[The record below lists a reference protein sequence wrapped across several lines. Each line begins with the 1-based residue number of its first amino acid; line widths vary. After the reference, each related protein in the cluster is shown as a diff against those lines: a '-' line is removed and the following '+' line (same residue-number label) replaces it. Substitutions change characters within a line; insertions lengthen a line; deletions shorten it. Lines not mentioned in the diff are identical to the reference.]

1 MRHLQDN
8 EIELLKQINSTD
20 ISDEKREELR
30 LELLKLQ
37 QTQNDDFPFAKLTA
51 PK

>member
-1 MRHLQDN
+1 MRHLQDI

-30 LELLKLQ
+30 LELLELQ
-37 QTQNDDFPFAKLTA
+37 QTQKNDFPFC
-51 PK
+51 

>member
-20 ISDEKREELR
+20 ISDEKREELC

-37 QTQNDDFPFAKLTA
+37 QTQNDDFPFC
-51 PK
+51 

>member
-8 EIELLKQINSTD
+8 EIELLKKINSTD

-37 QTQNDDFPFAKLTA
+37 QTQNEDFPFC
-51 PK
+51 

>member
-37 QTQNDDFPFAKLTA
+37 QTQNDDFPFC
-51 PK
+51 